1 MDTLVVQVEY
11 SADIHGQDGV
21 IDQFRKEL
29 SESLRT
35 TLGVNAE
42 VVPLPWNTL
51 ERSEHKSNR
60 VIDRRELFREFTAA
74 P

>member
-1 MDTLVVQVEY
+1 VQVEY
-11 SADIHGQDGV
+11 SADIQGQDGV
-21 IDQFRKEL
+21 IATFRKEL

-42 VVPLPWNTL
+42 VVPLQWNTL

-60 VIDRRELFREFTAA
+60 IIDRRELFREFTAA